1 MFKRI
6 KDYYRLIK
14 YYNSGKMVYV
24 NPTVTHIDMKLLKKD
39 KNFDGIII
47 VGTLTF
53 STFAEYGLKFIKN
66 KNPEWRVANAKHNQR
81 GEK

>member
-1 MFKRI
+1 MLKKL

-14 YYNSGKMVYV
+14 YYNSGKTFYV
-24 NPTVTHIDMKLLKKD
+24 NPTVTHLDSRELMKD
-39 KNFDGIII
+39 EDWDGIIV
-47 VGTLTF
+47 VGILTLTP
-53 STFAEYGLKFIKN
+53 FAEYGLKFIKN